1 MVECNNDS
9 ESFNYSTSKTI
20 GTGDITSTL
29 IQYATFEIE
38 NNTGG
43 TIIIDSDI

>member
-20 GTGDITSTL
+20 GTGDTTSTL
-29 IQYATFEIE
+29 IQYARFETE
-38 NNTGG
+38 NNTDG
-43 TIIIDSDI
+43 TMITDSDI